1 MIRAGNNINGHQWGW
16 LWGCLHTRQNG
27 REDQVSLEIH
37 KEWGREVLTHPE
49 APEESF
55 LLEDPST
62 KVKVNT
68 DRVRPSFS
76 GGAQKK

>member
-1 MIRAGNNINGHQWGW
+1 
-16 LWGCLHTRQNG
+16 
-27 REDQVSLEIH
+27 VSLEIH